1 MEELWKNPDINRTV
15 GHSLAGA
22 VAREINRRSGN
33 RYATTVYSSPLISG
47 AHQPKHP
54 RNLKFRNRGDVIAAF
69 DDAAITG
76 EIERPN
82 LLDKHGYQN

>member
-1 MEELWKNPDINRTV
+1 MENPDINRTV

-33 RYATTVYSSPLISG
+33 RYATTVYSPPLISG
-47 AHQPKHP
+47 AHQPKDP
-54 RNLKFRNRGDVIAAF
+54 RNLKLRNRGDVIAAF

-76 EIERPN
+76 EIESPN